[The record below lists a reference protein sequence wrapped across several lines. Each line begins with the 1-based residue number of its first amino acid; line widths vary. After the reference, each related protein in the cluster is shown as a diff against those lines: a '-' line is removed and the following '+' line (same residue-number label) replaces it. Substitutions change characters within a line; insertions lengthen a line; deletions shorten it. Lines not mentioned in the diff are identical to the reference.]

1 MKKIISLLITDTHL
15 SIDNIDL
22 IIDIF
27 SQALSICKKKGIKR
41 IIHSGDWF
49 NNRQGQP
56 DYLLAMKKS
65 MIEMINDSNI
75 VVNTIPGNHDKT
87 NLDSF
92 LSYLTV
98 FDSEQFRVHDG
109 ENRKYRELHKSTGST
124 DVYMHFLPYFKSE
137 KYLQQLDIV
146 KKDVVKGKKN
156 VLFTHIGVNGVRNN
170 DGSLVDGD
178 IKTNLFSMFDK
189 VFVGHYHD
197 SSKLG
202 KNIYYLGSG
211 YQANYGER
219 MDDKGFHILYDDL
232 STEFVPSKFPRYF
245 KVKLDA
251 GDKKNIK
258 NSVEL
263 YSSHKYEKDFIRFV
277 FSGNQTDIDNVK
289 SNLSIFTNAGIEVKF
304 ESDEHNDAINSVA
317 NDEFIE
323 FNPKTIKREFLQYCV
338 GNKIDADKRN
348 WMFKILNEKL

>member
-15 SIDNIDL
+15 SIDNVDL

-27 SQALSICKKKGIKR
+27 SQAISFCEKNKIRK
-41 IIHSGDWF
+41 IIHLGDWF

-56 DYLLAMKKS
+56 DYLLAIKKL
-65 MIEMINDSNI
+65 MIEMMNDSDI
-75 VVNTIPGNHDKT
+75 VINTIGGNHDKT

-98 FDSEQFRVHDG
+98 FDSDGFRVHDG
-109 ENRKYRELHKSTGST
+109 ERRKYRELHKGAT
-124 DVYMHFLPYFKSE
+124 DVYLHFLPYFKPE
-137 KYLQQLDIV
+137 KYLEQFEIV

-170 DGSLVDGD
+170 DGSLVEGNITQDMFK
-178 IKTNLFSMFDK
+178 IFDK

-202 KNIYYLGSG
+202 KNIYYLGSA
-211 YQANYGER
+211 YQANFGER
-219 MDDKGFHILYDDL
+219 MDDKGFHILHDDL
-232 STEFVPSKFPRYF
+232 STEFVPAKFPRYF
-245 KVKLDA
+245 KVSLDA
-251 GDKKNIK
+251 GDKDNIK

-263 YSSHKYEKDFIRFV
+263 YSTKKYQNDFIRFV
-277 FSGNQTDIDNVK
+277 FGGKQTDIDNVK
-289 SNLSIFTNAGIEVKF
+289 SNLSMFSNAGIEVKF
-304 ESDEHNDAINSVA
+304 ESDDQNDAINSVA

-323 FNPKTIKREFLQYCV
+323 FNPKTIKKEFLQYCI
-338 GNKIDADKRN
+338 GNKISSDKRN